1 MSQLLTPHSQWE
13 RTPFSRS
20 VAPGSVWLCPPGGR
34 WDQRGPQ
41 APSCSN
47 VDSFSRTT
55 SSPSFLCSRSC
66 YSYRFGLKPFI
77 VARAAFYIRKPSFI
91 RPSSATRRRLEN
103 SKERRRAALGAPLA
117 SKARVGPGGT
127 GLCSPSSLSAHS
139 TPVRWER
146 LSPSHTRE
154 SAHAS
159 GLLRSQ
165 FKGVGPGPHSPKGR
179 PTQTAE
185 VTCTWRTLTHE
196 RAVSPHR
203 RAA

>member
-1 MSQLLTPHSQWE
+1 ML
-13 RTPFSRS
+13 
-20 VAPGSVWLCPPGGR
+20 GS
-34 WDQRGPQ
+34 
-41 APSCSN
+41 
-47 VDSFSRTT
+47 
-55 SSPSFLCSRSC
+55 
-66 YSYRFGLKPFI
+66 
-77 VARAAFYIRKPSFI
+77 
-91 RPSSATRRRLEN
+91 
-103 SKERRRAALGAPLA
+103 PLA
-117 SKARVGPGGT
+117 SKARVGRGGT

-165 FKGVGPGPHSPKGR
+165 FKGVGPGPHSRKGR
-179 PTQTAE
+179 PRQTAE